1 MVSTD
6 ASEYKKLL
14 FLLLPALFLSFA
26 LFFSAFRVLDC
37 LKWYFKTLKVSRL
50 LKLKKFYVSSLLC
63 QGNQVYSEGV
73 LSPEIGFSAFRFVMT
88 KHILFKL
95 SSQMLKIYK
104 NELLFFSQLSLKNFE
119 ALLRELNQSIFMSP
133 WCVFLFLR
141 LFEKLFI
148 KNISDFGN
156 IIGRYST
163 AASDPGVA
171 KVEPRFN
178 MSHNVFGIS
187 WPWA

>member
-1 MVSTD
+1 MTNFISWIIFEISKNLPFTFFNSGLVSTD

-37 LKWYFKTLKVSRL
+37 MKWYFKTLKVSRL
-50 LKLKKFYVSSLLC
+50 LKLKNFYVSSLLC

-104 NELLFFSQLSLKNFE
+104 KWAFILF
-119 ALLRELNQSIFMSP
+119 
-133 WCVFLFLR
+133 
-141 LFEKLFI
+141 
-148 KNISDFGN
+148 
-156 IIGRYST
+156 
-163 AASDPGVA
+163 AAEFKKFRGFASRA
-171 KVEPRFN
+171 
-178 MSHNVFGIS
+178 
-187 WPWA
+187 